1 MDRTD
6 YQILNILQ
14 RDSRATLKSI
24 GDQVGLTAPAVSERT
39 RRLEEQGIIRAYRIE
54 VDRERLNYNMTGFI
68 QVAPV
73 PEKYN
78 DFCAFCARHPAIIAH
93 YHTIGVF
100 NALLQFAVQGT
111 QELESLLSSIK
122 QYGDSQTSVALKTYF
137 DAKDIPIPG
146 EKWGPP
152 PGRRA
157 PRGAAPRGTVRA
169 PTTQRVRS
177 TLPCPRPG
185 PGGNPPR
192 RC

>member
-111 QELESLLSSIK
+111 QELEVDALHGRPSALWRGGDLGGAPQRGLAQSLHENCLQI
-122 QYGDSQTSVALKTYF
+122 Y
-137 DAKDIPIPG
+137 
-146 EKWGPP
+146 
-152 PGRRA
+152 
-157 PRGAAPRGTVRA
+157 
-169 PTTQRVRS
+169 
-177 TLPCPRPG
+177 RPVT
-185 PGGNPPR
+185 PAGGL
-192 RC
+192 

>member
-54 VDRERLNYNMTGFI
+54 GDRERLNYNMTGFI

-100 NALLQFAVQGT
+100 NALRQFAVQGT

-146 EKWGPP
+146 EK
-152 PGRRA
+152 
-157 PRGAAPRGTVRA
+157 
-169 PTTQRVRS
+169 
-177 TLPCPRPG
+177 
-185 PGGNPPR
+185 
-192 RC
+192 

>member
-54 VDRERLNYNMTGFI
+54 VDRERLNFI
-68 QVAPV
+68 MVAPE

-78 DFCAFCARHPAIIAH
+78 DFCAFCRKHPAIIAH
-93 YHTIGVF
+93 HHTIGVF

-111 QELESLLSSIK
+111 QELEALLGAIK
-122 QYGDSQTSVALKTYF
+122 QYGNSQTSVALKTYF

-146 EKWGPP
+146 EK
-152 PGRRA
+152 
-157 PRGAAPRGTVRA
+157 
-169 PTTQRVRS
+169 
-177 TLPCPRPG
+177 
-185 PGGNPPR
+185 
-192 RC
+192 